1 MRPNWS
7 HHTRWLIQQLADTR
21 DAYTRAHQIPEARP
35 YDITG
40 HVRYMSAELATR
52 FRLLSSRGSEMK
64 LTIDRG
70 DVVNSTVSGCIMFA
84 N

>member
-1 MRPNWS
+1 MGLNWS

-52 FRLLSSRGSEMK
+52 LPPSEWEGTPEEFQDAFDSTTRLYMHW
-64 LTIDRG
+64 
-70 DVVNSTVSGCIMFA
+70 
-84 N
+84 